1 MGRSGNSKAKWFCAA
16 TLVSATALL
25 AVEHSQDQAPPPQRT
40 KLLLTIERW
49 KKDGWEAANAQS
61 VFKPQ
66 DRLRFRFQTSVSGYL
81 YILNQASSGKTSWI
95 YPLKGTHPDELTQG
109 HEVII
114 PNTEGSFVVGGPPGF
129 DTLYWIMRSTPF
141 ELHEVSADKLDVP
154 STLMSRCPEETS
166 ETQITCLD
174 KNAGPKALTDAKKLQ
189 SAVGLPG
196 SLVARDLTFEPTPK
210 ATEIST
216 DSDGSSDGIVYQL
229 KIAHN

>member
-1 MGRSGNSKAKWFCAA
+1 MGRLGNSKAKW
-16 TLVSATALL
+16 LL
-25 AVEHSQDQAPPPQRT
+25 AAGLLTGITSFDLAYSQDKAPEPART

-66 DRLRFRFQTSVSGYL
+66 DRLRFRFRTSISGYL

-95 YPLKGTHPDELTQG
+95 YPLKDTHPDEVTEG
-109 HEVII
+109 HEIII

-141 ELHEVSADKLDVP
+141 EVHEIPADKLDLP
-154 STLMSRCPEETS
+154 STLISRCPEETS
-166 ETQITCLD
+166 ETQVTCLD
-174 KNAGPKALTDAKKLQ
+174 ENAGPKAVTDTKKLQ
-189 SAVGLPG
+189 SAIGLPG
-196 SLVARDLTFEPTPK
+196 SLVARDLTFEATSK

-216 DSDGSSDGIVYQL
+216 ASDGASDGIMYQL

>member
-1 MGRSGNSKAKWFCAA
+1 MGKLGNSKW
-16 TLVSATALL
+16 LL
-25 AVEHSQDQAPPPQRT
+25 AVALATGITSFAIAESQDQAPAPPRT

-49 KKDGWEAANAQS
+49 KKDGWETANAQS

-66 DRLRFRFQTSVSGYL
+66 DRLRFRFRTSVSGYL

-95 YPLKGTHPDELTQG
+95 YPLKSTHPDELSEGQ
-109 HEVII
+109 EVII
-114 PNTEGSFVVGGPPGF
+114 PNTEGSFAVGGPPGF

-141 ELHEVSADKLDVP
+141 ELHEVPADKLDVP
-154 STLMSRCPEETS
+154 STLISRCPEETS
-166 ETQITCLD
+166 ETEVTCLD
-174 KNAGPKALTDAKKLQ
+174 KNAGPKALTDTKKLQ
-189 SAVGLPG
+189 SAIGLPG

-216 DSDGSSDGIVYQL
+216 NSDGASDGIMYQL